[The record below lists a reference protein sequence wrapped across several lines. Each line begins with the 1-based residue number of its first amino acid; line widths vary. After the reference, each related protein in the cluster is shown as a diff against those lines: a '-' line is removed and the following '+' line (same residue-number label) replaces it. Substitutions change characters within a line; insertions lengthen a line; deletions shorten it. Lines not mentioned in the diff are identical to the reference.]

1 MINAIY
7 GEIVSISSN
16 NVIIKSN
23 SMEFDL
29 LISTNTASKL
39 SNLMDKSDVR
49 VVTYLQHRED
59 AMTLFGFVDEIEREF
74 FLQLQNVSG
83 IGAKGALKI
92 MGGISF
98 KDFVVLLDNSDINS
112 LSKLP
117 GIGKKT
123 ASKLVLALRGKLV
136 LEKEDQLDSSDSS
149 LDNRNQFNELIA
161 ALVDMGY
168 ERNKTTKVVYKI
180 YDSNKDKLEGLSHH
194 DVESYIF
201 RLAIANLS

>member
-7 GEIVSISSN
+7 GEIVSISST

-29 LISTNTASKL
+29 LVSTSTASKL
-39 SNLMDKSDVR
+39 SNLMDKTDVR
-49 VVTYLQHRED
+49 IVTHLQHRED
-59 AMTLFGFVDEIEREF
+59 AMTLFGFVDELEREF

-92 MGGISF
+92 MGGVSF
-98 KDFVVLLDNSDINS
+98 KDFVIMLDNSDVAA

-123 ASKLVLALRGKLV
+123 ASKVVLALRGKLV
-136 LEKEDQLDSSDSS
+136 IEKDELV
-149 LDNRNQFNELIA
+149 DNTSETLNSRNQFNELIS

-168 ERNKTTKVVYKI
+168 DRGKSQKVVYKI
-180 YDSNKDKLEGLSHH
+180 YDSNKEKLENLNQH
-194 DVESYIF
+194 DIESFIF
-201 RLAIANLS
+201 RLAVANLS

>member
-7 GEIVSISSN
+7 GEIVGISSN

-23 SMEFDL
+23 NIEFDL
-29 LISTNTASKL
+29 LVSTSTASKL
-39 SNLMDKSDVR
+39 SNLMDKTDVR
-49 VVTYLQHRED
+49 IVTHLQHRED
-59 AMTLFGFVDEIEREF
+59 AMTLFGFVDELEREF

-92 MGGISF
+92 MGGVSF
-98 KDFVVLLDNSDINS
+98 KDFVIMLDNSDVAS

-123 ASKLVLALRGKLV
+123 ASKVVLALRGKLV
-136 LEKEDQLDSSDSS
+136 IEKDELI
-149 LDNRNQFNELIA
+149 DNDNVSTASRNQFNELVA

-168 ERNKTTKVVYKI
+168 ERSKAQKVVYKI
-180 YDSNKDKLEGLSHH
+180 YDSNKEKFVNLSKH
-194 DVESYIF
+194 DIESYIF
-201 RLAIANLS
+201 RLAVANLS

>member
-7 GEIVSISSN
+7 GEITSISAT

-23 SMEFDL
+23 NIEFDL
-29 LISTNTASKL
+29 LVASSTAAKL
-39 SNLMDKSDVR
+39 NALTDKSEVR
-49 VVTYLQHRED
+49 IVTYLQHRED
-59 AMTLFGFVDEIEREF
+59 AMTLFGFVDEREREF

-92 MGGISF
+92 MGGVTF
-98 KDFVVLLDNSDINS
+98 KDFVIMLDNSDVTS

-123 ASKLVLALRGKLV
+123 ASKLVLALRGQLV
-136 LEKEDQLDSSDSS
+136 VDDLEKSNSEIPVQSE
-149 LDNRNQFNELIA
+149 QFKELIV

-168 ERNKTTKVVYKI
+168 DRNKATKEIHKL
-180 YDSNKDKLEGLSHH
+180 YDLHREKLEKLSLH
-194 DVESYIF
+194 DVESYLF
-201 RLAIANLS
+201 RLAISNLS